1 MSQVLLEKPR
11 NTKRRDSLIGQ
22 LDSIQSNSHQPPTFS
37 HRDDLTNA
45 FLSFRYQ
52 VLLLNNGK
60 SRSVK
65 VQETDLID
73 FGQVEDYLRHGGSV
87 FITSKRSQK
96 IAPLKENRIKPNKN
110 DSEKS
115 NIWFFDHV

>member
-1 MSQVLLEKPR
+1 MSQVLLEKPN
-11 NTKRRDSLIGQ
+11 NTKRRDSLIRQ
-22 LDSIQSNSHQPPTFS
+22 PDSTQTNSHQPSAFS
-37 HRDDLTNA
+37 HTENLTNTC
-45 FLSFRYQ
+45 LSLRYQ

-60 SRSVK
+60 SRDVK

-96 IAPLKENRIKPNKN
+96 LAPPKENRIQPNKT
-110 DSEKS
+110 DAEKS
-115 NIWFFDHV
+115 TIGG